1 MNLQYYDD
9 SPKCATVG
17 SDCRNPS
24 IKERLESQK
33 QSLTAQLKR
42 VNDALEA
49 LNANLEVLK
58 VLELLS
64 KV

>member
-1 MNLQYYDD
+1 MDIQSYRDYPAEKSVCGVSRQL
-9 SPKCATVG
+9 
-17 SDCRNPS
+17 S
-24 IKERLESQK
+24 IRERLENNK
-33 QSLTAQLKR
+33 QDLEANLKR

-49 LNANLEVLK
+49 LDAAPETAK